1 MGKLLKTY
9 LMPHPP
15 IMINEIG
22 GGEEERIRATIAAA
36 MTAAEEI
43 GEAKPDTLI
52 IIVPPH
58 GPAFSDAM
66 SINTDKELSGDLG
79 HFGAPQIKFEYQVD
93 SELVNIIMQKSTQ
106 NNIPIASIDKASSK
120 RYKISEKLDHGSM
133 VPLYFINKKYKDFKI
148 VHITY
153 GLLCNEELYHFGRII
168 REAVEE
174 SSSSSIIV
182 ASGDLSHRLTYDAP
196 AGFDPLGQKFDETL
210 VNLLEKSSVDEI
222 MEMDREFIEAAGECG
237 YRSILV
243 LMGSLDGVE
252 VLPEILSYE
261 GPFGVGYCVASY
273 NIKMDNPSLKRVESL
288 YKKRGDRI
296 MKLREQEDQYIK
308 LARMSLENY
317 VKTGETIKIPKDL
330 PDEMLNSKAGAF
342 VSLKKSGELRGCI
355 GTINGVQSNIA
366 GEIIENAISAGT
378 GDPRFYPVQEDE
390 LSEIIY
396 SVDVLGK
403 AESIIS
409 IEELDPLKY
418 GVIVRKGMKSGLL
431 LPNLEGVNTAS
442 EQVGIALRKAGIE
455 KSEDYKMERFEVI
468 RHK

>member
-15 IMINEIG
+15 IMISEIG
-22 GGEEERIRATIAAA
+22 RGEEERTRATIDAA

-43 GEAKPDTLI
+43 GEVKPDTLI
-52 IIVPPH
+52 IVVPPH

-66 SINTDKELSGDLG
+66 SINTDKELRGDL
-79 HFGAPQIKFEYQVD
+79 HYFGAPQIKFEYQVN
-93 SELVNIIMQKSTQ
+93 SELASIIMKMSAQ
-106 NNIPIASIDKASSK
+106 NNIPIAAIDKSSSK

-133 VPLYFINKKYKDFKI
+133 VPLYFINKRYKDFKI

-153 GLLCNEELYHFGRII
+153 GLLSNEELYHFGRII

-174 SSSSSIIV
+174 SSSSCVLI
-182 ASGDLSHRLTYDAP
+182 ASGDLSHRLTHDAP
-196 AGFDPLGQKFDETL
+196 AGFNPFGQKFDKAL
-210 VNLLEKSSVDEI
+210 VRFLGKPSMDEI
-222 MEMDREFIEAAGECG
+222 MEMDRELIEAAGECG

-252 VLPEILSYE
+252 VLPKILSYE

-273 NIKMDNPSLKRVESL
+273 DIKTDNPSLKRVESL
-288 YKKRGDRI
+288 YKKRGDRM
-296 MKLREQEDQYIK
+296 MKIREQEDQYVK
-308 LARMSLENY
+308 LARISLENY
-317 VKTGETIKIPKDL
+317 VKTGKAIKIPENL

-355 GTINGVQSNIA
+355 GTISGVQSNIA
-366 GEIIENAISAGT
+366 EEIIENAISAGT
-378 GDPRFYPVQEDE
+378 GDPRFYPVEEDE

-403 AESIIS
+403 AESITS

-431 LPNLEGVNTAS
+431 LPNLEGVDTAS
-442 EQVGIALRKAGIE
+442 EQVGIALNKAGIE

-468 RHK
+468 RHR